1 MLNEPLYSEGSNT
14 FCLITDIEEAAS
26 DAENNN
32 LPSDTDDS
40 PQGPTANIGDVNEL
54 DKADAREPADADINE
69 PVNAVMNDAANGG
82 EEYVHGINE
91 DDTTDIASDHDMEDE
106 VPLNKKTRE
115 STDGVKT
122 ALPKSDKASRS
133 LGGGCRRKTA
143 RKSCLETTLSTI
155 MGSFSSANEEVESKH
170 IDIENKRLNLE
181 FKKLQ
186 AEDKQ
191 REFELTKLESE
202 ERQKREEREHMLK
215 LTQMM
220 LNSQRAPQ
228 QVQPQFTGMPSMSG
242 QSSNEGFT
250 STFCDQQYYN
260 M

>member
-1 MLNEPLYSEGSNT
+1 MHAQT
-14 FCLITDIEEAAS
+14 RFLITDIEEAAS
-26 DAENNN
+26 DAENNY
-32 LPSDTDDS
+32 LPSDTDDP
-40 PQGPTANIGDVNEL
+40 PQGPTANIGDVNEP
-54 DKADAREPADADINE
+54 DKADVREPVDADINE
-69 PVNAVMNDAANGG
+69 PVNAVMNDAANDG

-91 DDTTDIASDHDMEDE
+91 DDTTDIASDHDVEDE
-106 VPLNKKTRE
+106 VPVNKKSRGY
-115 STDGVKT
+115 DGVKA

-133 LGGGCRRKTA
+133 LGGKCQRKTA
-143 RKSCLETTLSTI
+143 RKSRLETTLSTI
-155 MGSFSSANEEVESKH
+155 MGSFSSSNEEVESKH

-181 FKKLQ
+181 FKKLE

-191 REFELTKLESE
+191 REFELKKLESE
-202 ERQKREEREHMLK
+202 ESQKREEREHMLK

-250 STFCDQQYYN
+250 STFGDQQYYN